1 VAPRTH
7 RGKSLTRREAT
18 ANLGMRSETL
28 MNPDIDLK
36 VFWQP
41 G

>member
-1 VAPRTH
+1 MPVLLKIVDA
-7 RGKSLTRREAT
+7 TRPARENA
-18 ANLGMRSETL
+18 A

>member
-1 VAPRTH
+1 VIDAA
-7 RGKSLTRREAT
+7 RGGGQDA
-18 ANLGMRSETL
+18 GRSETL

>member
-1 VAPRTH
+1 
-7 RGKSLTRREAT
+7 LTRRGAA
-18 ANLGMRSETL
+18 ANLDTRSETL

>member
-1 VAPRTH
+1 
-7 RGKSLTRREAT
+7 LTRRGVA
-18 ANLGMRSETL
+18 ANLGRRSETL